1 MLFSISRRPRNV
13 RDQYRT
19 SPRGILNLRWEEVD
33 LENAVVK
40 MGWGRIGACR
50 KAGLDDVTW
59 RTFPAYLRLGLT
71 RNGADLVTVKEL
83 LGHSSVSVTM
93 RYAHTNREA
102 KKRRARKAALTP
114 LQTSQI

>member
-40 MGWGRIGACR
+40 MRCGRIGACL
-50 KAGLDDVTW
+50 KAGLDP
-59 RTFPAYLRLGLT
+59 RLT

-83 LGHSSVSVTM
+83 LGHSSVSEPRSQEAAGSKSCSDTS
-93 RYAHTNREA
+93 ANFTNLS
-102 KKRRARKAALTP
+102 K
-114 LQTSQI
+114 